1 MIERF
6 ARFVLCRRWLIIG
19 IIALLSAA
27 AAFGALRLRFDNS
40 LEIWFVEGDPGIERY
55 REFIDL
61 FGTDE
66 ILILAW
72 EADDVFDRD
81 NLERIRRVE
90 DRAAG
95 VGHVQRT
102 MSLVSAE
109 IPRDENGDVVVGPLF
124 EPAPDD
130 PALLEARKRAA
141 LASPFLTSAL
151 VSKDGKATAVVLEI
165 DHIEGEFEYKRELL
179 AALRAILDEER
190 ARDGTEIVLAGTADL
205 DRAFFDY
212 TERDMI
218 LFLPIIFICICIAIL
233 VIFRR
238 AAAVVIPLCV
248 VSIAILWTFGIQ
260 GLLGWKVTVVSSML
274 APLLMAMGIADAVHV
289 VTEYLDELL
298 DGRTRNEAAVNALVK
313 VWRPCLFTSLT
324 TAAGFLSLLVS
335 DIQPVR
341 RTGMLAAIGVMVA
354 LVVTVV
360 LVPALLTVVKS
371 PDSRYLERLRS
382 GVVTR
387 MLGVLGRGGMRRS
400 WITVIVAALLVGTA
414 FWGVSRLEIGTN
426 MLDFFRKDAP
436 SRQAV
441 EYVDRTLGGVISSE
455 YLIKADGEHGY
466 LTADRL
472 KRLDTYAEYI
482 RKQPNIT
489 GVHSLVEILKEL
501 DAALRGLPAD
511 QGTVPDSRELIAQY
525 MLLLEGNEQ
534 IERFVLDDGALGRF
548 AIRVQMGGASR
559 LAERVPE
566 IDRYRKTEIET
577 EGFEVEGTGLV
588 PLMNRMERY
597 LLQSQIRSFGLAF
610 TVITLMMIGLL
621 RSVRLGLFGMIPNL
635 VPVLLTL
642 GFMGFAQI
650 RLDIGTVMIA
660 SVALGLVVDAS
671 IHLLARLQREL
682 PLVDHDMSRALA
694 RAIQTSGRPILATG
708 LVLTLGFWTLLFA
721 SFSPNIY
728 FGFLSGVTIFT
739 SLIADLVFLPAA
751 LRIVRPRLLPRDKQQ
766 G

>member
-1 MIERF
+1 MIETF
-6 ARFVLCRRWLIIG
+6 ARFVLRRRWLVIG
-19 IIALLSAA
+19 LIAALSAA
-27 AAFGALRLRFDNS
+27 ALLGTLRLRFDNS
-40 LEIWFVEGDPGIERY
+40 LEIWFVEGDPGIQRY
-55 REFIDL
+55 REFIEL
-61 FGTDE
+61 FGSDE

-72 EADDVFDRD
+72 ESGDAFSKE
-81 NLERIRRVE
+81 NLKRIRRIEAAAAKVE
-90 DRAAG
+90 
-95 VGHVQRT
+95 HVQRT
-102 MSLVSAE
+102 MSLASAE
-109 IPRDENGDVVVGPLF
+109 VPRDEGGDLVVGPLF
-124 EPAPDD
+124 DPPPDD
-130 PALLEARKRAA
+130 PRVFEARKRAA

-151 VSKDGKATAVVLEI
+151 VSKDGTASAVVAEI
-165 DHIEGEFEYKRELL
+165 DHIEGEFEYKRDLL
-179 AALRAILDEER
+179 TALRAIVEGEG

-218 LFLPIIFICICIAIL
+218 LFLPIIFICICLAIL
-233 VIFRR
+233 FIFRR
-238 AAAVVIPLCV
+238 FAAVVIPLCV
-248 VSIAILWTFGIQ
+248 VFISILWTFGIQ

-274 APLLMAMGIADAVHV
+274 APLLMAMGIADAVHI

-298 DGRTRNEAAVNALVK
+298 DGQSRREAAVAALGK

-354 LVVTVV
+354 LVVTVL
-360 LVPALLTVVKS
+360 LVPALLTLVKS
-371 PDSRYLERLRS
+371 PDARYLERLRS
-382 GVVTR
+382 GLVSR
-387 MLGVLGRGGMRRS
+387 LLGLLGRGGMRRA
-400 WITVIVAALLVGTA
+400 WIVMIAAMLLVGTA
-414 FWGVSRLEIGTN
+414 LWGASRLEIGTN
-426 MLDFFRKDAP
+426 MLDFFRRDAP
-436 SRQAV
+436 ARLAV
-441 EYVDRTLGGVISSE
+441 EYVDRTIGGVISVE
-455 YLIKADGEHGY
+455 YMINADGEHGY
-466 LTADRL
+466 LTPDRL
-472 KRLDTYAEYI
+472 KRLDVYAEYM
-482 RKQPNIT
+482 RKQPNVT

-501 DAALRGLPAD
+501 DAALRGVPAD
-511 QGTVPDSRELIAQY
+511 QGQVPDSRELIAQY

-534 IERFVLDDGALGRF
+534 IERFVLDNGAIGRF
-548 AIRVQMGGASR
+548 AMRVQMGGANKLS
-559 LAERVPE
+559 EKVPE
-566 IDRYRKTEIET
+566 IDRYRKAEIET
-577 EGFEVEGTGLV
+577 EGFEVPGTGLV

-610 TVITLMMIGLL
+610 AVITLMMIGLL
-621 RSVRLGLFGMIPNL
+621 RSLRLGLFGMIPNL

-671 IHLLARLQREL
+671 IHLLARVQREL
-682 PLVDHDMSRALA
+682 PRVEFDMSRALA

-721 SFSPNIY
+721 SFRPNVY

-751 LRIVRPRLLPRDKQQ
+751 LRIVRPRFLPRERRGD
-766 G
+766 